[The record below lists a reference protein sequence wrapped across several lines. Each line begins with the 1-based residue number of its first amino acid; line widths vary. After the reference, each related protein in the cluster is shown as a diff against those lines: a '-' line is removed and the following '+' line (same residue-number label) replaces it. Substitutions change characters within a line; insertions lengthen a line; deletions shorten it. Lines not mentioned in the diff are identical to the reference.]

1 MTVLQEMR
9 DKLTT
14 YFAVGL
20 IGVGFFLMFMAW
32 HYSANLDYVQGQF
45 PYLLSATAPGLA
57 FVMVGLTLA
66 VIQELRRNTAAIVQR
81 LDATGTPATVPV
93 ADSHGLAAP
102 VDAPEGDYV
111 LATSVTFHAP
121 DCEVIAGRTDLTPLE
136 PQVATDRGLA
146 ACRICDPVPASS
158 GQPGATTE
166 PAFA

>member
-1 MTVLQEMR
+1 MTVLQDMR

-20 IGVGFFLMFMAW
+20 IGTGFFLMFMAW

-81 LDATGTPATVPV
+81 LDATGAASVVPV
-93 ADSHGLAAP
+93 ADSQGLEAP
-102 VDAPEGDYV
+102 THAPEGDYV

-121 DCEVIAGRTDLTPLE
+121 DCEVISGRTDLTPLE
-136 PQVATDRGLA
+136 PEVATHRGLA
-146 ACRICDPVPASS
+146 ACRICDPVQVSTDQTGAPA
-158 GQPGATTE
+158 E